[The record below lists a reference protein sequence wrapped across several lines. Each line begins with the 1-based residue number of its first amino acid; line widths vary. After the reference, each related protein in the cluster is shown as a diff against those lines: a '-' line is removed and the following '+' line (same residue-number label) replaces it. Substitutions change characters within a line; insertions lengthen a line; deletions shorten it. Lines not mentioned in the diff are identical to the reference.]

1 MIRHVLSR
9 VAFASASTA
18 AKCSRH
24 WSEEVLDQ
32 LDGLPALS
40 GYHLLPSVRGDLL
53 DKLGRHEEARAEFA
67 RAATMTQNEQ
77 ERKLLLNRASGRS
90 AGQASP

>member
-1 MIRHVLSR
+1 LPRGLRRTGRR
-9 VAFASASTA
+9 VSAYVA
-18 AKCSRH
+18 GLAR
-24 WSEEVLDQ
+24 Q

-40 GYHLLPSVRGDLL
+40 GYHLLPSVRGELL
-53 DKLGRHEEARAEFA
+53 DKLGRHEEAQAEFA

-77 ERKLLLNRASGRS
+77 ERRLLLNRASGRS